1 MNMRTEGRKQAWI
14 YCAIDAPEDIHEQLK
29 KQYMQLYSYAEQMGF
44 EPAGSSSDLGG
55 KPLWQRSGFGHF
67 IQAVREGRA
76 DTFTDYKPELFVAF
90 HNAAGTVTGSGG
102 RMESRSFFTD
112 GGKYPVFVKKSVIR
126 DEVERDW
133 KKYWL
138 IKLS

>member
-1 MNMRTEGRKQAWI
+1 MATQWFRT
-14 YCAIDAPEDIHEQLK
+14 
-29 KQYMQLYSYAEQMGF
+29 LYS
-44 EPAGSSSDLGG
+44 GSQRGEGG
-55 KPLWQRSGFGHF
+55 Y
-67 IQAVREGRA
+67 
-76 DTFTDYKPELFVAF
+76 FTDYKPELSVAF
-90 HNAAGTVTGSGG
+90 HNVAGTVTGSGG

>member
-76 DTFTDYKPELFVAF
+76 DTLLIISR
-90 HNAAGTVTGSGG
+90 NCL
-102 RMESRSFFTD
+102 SRSTMQLAQLQVVVAEWNLA
-112 GGKYPVFVKKSVIR
+112 VFSPMEGNIQF
-126 DEVERDW
+126 
-133 KKYWL
+133 L
-138 IKLS
+138 